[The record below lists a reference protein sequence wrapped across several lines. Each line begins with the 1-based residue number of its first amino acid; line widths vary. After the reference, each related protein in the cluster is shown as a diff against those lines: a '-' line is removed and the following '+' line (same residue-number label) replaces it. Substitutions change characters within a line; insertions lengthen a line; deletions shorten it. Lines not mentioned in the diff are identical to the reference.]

1 MIENIWGEAPRPAR
15 VPNLR
20 AIHQHL
26 LGEDS
31 IPPTERISL
40 GSVPKPKPSMM
51 QHEAKIRNISERI
64 CIQKIR

>member
-26 LGEDS
+26 LGEDN

-40 GSVPKPKPSMM
+40 ELVPKPKSRMTRR
-51 QHEAKIRNISERI
+51 EAKIRNISERI